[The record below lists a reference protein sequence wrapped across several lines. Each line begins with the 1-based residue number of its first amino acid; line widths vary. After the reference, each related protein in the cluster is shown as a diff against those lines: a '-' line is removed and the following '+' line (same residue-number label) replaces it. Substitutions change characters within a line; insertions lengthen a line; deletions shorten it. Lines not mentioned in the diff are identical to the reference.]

1 MKKIFVVVLGFGG
14 LIITMIVP
22 IICFGFVSMWIWGPD
37 LMYRSLGP
45 GHPSTI
51 FFILFVPLGMLISAF
66 VYLALVLLP
75 LFASFDISLKSSN
88 ESHNF
93 LTALAQRT
101 NQMAVKYVELMDR
114 VTSKKT

>member
-1 MKKIFVVVLGFGG
+1 
-14 LIITMIVP
+14 
-22 IICFGFVSMWIWGPD
+22 
-37 LMYRSLGP
+37 MYRSLGP

-51 FFILFVPLGMLISAF
+51 FFMLFVPLGILISAF

-75 LFASFDISLKSSN
+75 LFANFDISLTSNN

-101 NQMAVKYVELMDR
+101 KKIAIRYVKLMDR
-114 VTSKKT
+114 IARKKT